1 MAKEDVIDF
10 RVVIKGDNAKLVR
23 EGLDK
28 MCEDEIRKTYQD
40 AASAV
45 IVQHF
50 KKKIN
55 SEQKPERSVAT
66 KLNRK

>member
-1 MAKEDVIDF
+1 MAKEEVIDF
-10 RVVIKGDNAKLVR
+10 RIVVKGDNAKLVR

-28 MCEDEIRKTYQD
+28 MCEEEIRKTYQD

-50 KKKIN
+50 KKLKN
-55 SEQKPERSVAT
+55 SGPKDKRSVAT
-66 KLNRK
+66 KAK